1 MATEITKAGA
11 KAAMD
16 LSLSGAGFS
25 VSLKIDNVWLA
36 GAVSIGALSLGAF
49 YLVCKGPSENAIKRA
64 LERKIFGTGDP
75 EVTNVTDGHSIL
87 VELHCHTETSLLL
100 FLEDVE
106 TKTVK
111 FRLEEEFKKIGFK
124 EELVVSIRNAEKVNE
139 HVRQIR
145 ERFKAGQQEVNQ
157 NEDWKQK
164 YEELAKATNKIYEIQ
179 APVLHLPETQ
189 TITPSTKE
197 PIKRLQELATLLN
210 DLTQRERCVNDSN
223 KRGGLEVLELKDL
236 LEEVK
241 NLKETLRREIAIS
254 KGLRR
259 TIEKLQEDNKA
270 LAKTTKHERVE
281 ESNVMTS
288 DIPELREKVHELE
301 KENELLQQK
310 LTKKDKELERF
321 QGQDTDD
328 ATTQARPRASSATS
342 LGASSGYQSEE
353 EPDESNLEII
363 QMPQSQAIQEG
374 KKLVLSCRI
383 RGLPD
388 VRYRWVKD
396 DVEIPGVN
404 RSDLV
409 LEPVEMQDFGR
420 YFCRVWDK
428 SGSVTSD
435 TADIDVFPATQMRF
449 RGLHEMDQA
458 TKQVVSDLLSKKRLP
473 GLATWKQVAR
483 RYAMRETE
491 ISLLE
496 IEKSPASAMLDR
508 LASLAPN
515 LTVYYLCK
523 TFKEPGLRRQDVV
536 NILSKQIV
544 VSIE

>member
-1 MATEITKAGA
+1 MV
-11 KAAMD
+11 D
-16 LSLSGAGFS
+16 
-25 VSLKIDNVWLA
+25 
-36 GAVSIGALSLGAF
+36 
-49 YLVCKGPSENAIKRA
+49 
-64 LERKIFGTGDP
+64 
-75 EVTNVTDGHSIL
+75 
-87 VELHCHTETSLLL
+87 
-100 FLEDVE
+100 
-106 TKTVK
+106 
-111 FRLEEEFKKIGFK
+111 
-124 EELVVSIRNAEKVNE
+124 
-139 HVRQIR
+139 R

-321 QGQDTDD
+321 QGQDT
-328 ATTQARPRASSATS
+328 
-342 LGASSGYQSEE
+342 GAVFDSITFC
-353 EPDESNLEII
+353 PD
-363 QMPQSQAIQEG
+363 
-374 KKLVLSCRI
+374 
-383 RGLPD
+383 
-388 VRYRWVKD
+388 
-396 DVEIPGVN
+396 
-404 RSDLV
+404 
-409 LEPVEMQDFGR
+409 F
-420 YFCRVWDK
+420 
-428 SGSVTSD
+428 
-435 TADIDVFPATQMRF
+435 
-449 RGLHEMDQA
+449 
-458 TKQVVSDLLSKKRLP
+458 
-473 GLATWKQVAR
+473 
-483 RYAMRETE
+483 
-491 ISLLE
+491 
-496 IEKSPASAMLDR
+496 
-508 LASLAPN
+508 
-515 LTVYYLCK
+515 
-523 TFKEPGLRRQDVV
+523 
-536 NILSKQIV
+536 
-544 VSIE
+544 